1 MSVMKFILF
10 SVTLKTSSASPV
22 FSDFAWPLLLSKQSS
37 KTWSR
42 RIEKKEMTLFIQFFY
57 KRKFYE
63 RTLQV
68 EFPVISLL
76 SKNAMPG
83 QTAPNIDEIYQ

>member
-1 MSVMKFILF
+1 
-10 SVTLKTSSASPV
+10 
-22 FSDFAWPLLLSKQSS
+22 
-37 KTWSR
+37 
-42 RIEKKEMTLFIQFFY
+42 MTLFIQFFY

-83 QTAPNIDEIYQ
+83 QTVPNIDEIYQ